1 VSALRRKCTATQGF
15 PNQGRVLPCG
25 RHAAKFGGAL
35 VPRATRCRA
44 DAPVKF
50 TALPLAGL
58 PLEVA
63 PRRQAGEEAACVCGA
78 SRLGSAFYGPPRA
91 YLEQEATPEPRR
103 AGRSSG
109 SSLRGVPIPS
119 HLRPWWLDTPL
130 FSGRVEVAK
139 NDANPRASEICRQL
153 HRERVPGH
161 SAVAEGPQS
170 GVLRTDRGDFCAR
183 AKGPAGSGQRPSGG
197 CGADRGAQGVV
208 LERVLAAASQGKSS
222 EGSLSQAAEPSRARH
237 RLCSS
242 KRGEATHHGAE
253 PVSEEKVE

>member
-1 VSALRRKCTATQGF
+1 VWAPCRKVRRGTRTAGNALPGRRRCQI
-15 PNQGRVLPCG
+15 
-25 RHAAKFGGAL
+25 HASPA
-35 VPRATRCRA
+35 RSIATRSG
-44 DAPVKF
+44 
-50 TALPLAGL
+50 TW
-58 PLEVA
+58 
-63 PRRQAGEEAACVCGA
+63 EAARGQAAGVHGA
-78 SRLGSAFYGPPRA
+78 SGPQCLQRTARPADLGRGSPRPRTEC
-91 YLEQEATPEPRR
+91 LPRVRR
-103 AGRSSG
+103 A
-109 SSLRGVPIPS
+109 LRGVPIAS
-119 HLRPWWLDTPL
+119 HLGSVRLDTPL

-153 HRERVPGH
+153 YREWVPGH
-161 SAVAEGPQS
+161 LAVADGPQS
-170 GVLRTDRGDFCAR
+170 GVLWTDQGDFCAR